1 MTWSNAQQYC
11 INDSSSTGINRTGSI
26 THLVA
31 LESAFETTSL
41 LFWMKGYFSRFVF
54 FLFYRIFSLC

>member
-41 LFWMKGYFSRFVF
+41 LFWMKGYFNRFVF
-54 FLFYRIFSLC
+54 SFL